1 MTDQIDNV
9 LHETRVIAPPADF
22 AARANV
28 TREEYERRYRQ
39 SLDDPDTF
47 WAEVAGE
54 LTWMKPWTQVLD
66 WQEPHAQWFVGGQT
80 NIAYNALDRQVA
92 LGRGDKRAFIWEG
105 EDGEVRTFT
114 YAELLRDVK
123 KAANTLI
130 SLGVQPGD
138 RVTLYLPLIP
148 EAAIGMLA
156 CARIGAVHS
165 VVFGGFSVS
174 ALSDRLNDAQSK
186 LLITADAGYRKG
198 ALVALKANADAAAL
212 QVPTLEHMLVV
223 RRADCGAAMQPGR
236 DVWWHEAMA
245 AASDEHQAA
254 PLDSE
259 HPLFILYTS
268 GSTGKPKGVLHTTGG
283 YMVAASMTMQAAFDL
298 KEDDVFWC
306 TADVGWVTGHSYTV
320 YGPLLRGA
328 TAVMYEGAPNHP
340 DWGRFWQI
348 VEKHRVSILYTAP
361 TAIRAFMRQGDDL
374 PGKYDLSSLR
384 LLGSVGEPINPEA
397 WMWYFRVIGGER
409 CPVIDTWWQTET
421 GTIMLTTL
429 PGAFPGKPGSA
440 GLPMYGIE
448 PAIMTRR
455 ARNSAPTR
463 AACWSSSGPGP
474 ACCAPFTATTS
485 ATARPTGANCRTST
499 LPVTARAR
507 TQDGYITVMGRVD
520 DVLNVSGHRLGTMEI
535 ESVLV
540 AHPSVAEAAVVGRPD
555 EIKGEGVVAFVTPQ
569 SGYTLDPAAIRA
581 HIVKEIGALARP
593 DAIVVADALP
603 KTRSGKI
610 MRRFLRQIAAGKEIQ
625 GDTSTLEDP
634 GVLERLQA
642 AESCCARQL
651 PRRRCRGSC
660 ACQVSSTSLASDKV
674 SLRVRGTRRPPLT
687 LARTP
692 SKQSCNRMSTFSIC
706 ASDSMTLCSTSA
718 LRMTLPRPMLVNGPT

>member
-9 LHETRVIAPPADF
+9 LHETRVIAPPETF
-22 AARANV
+22 AAQANIS
-28 TREEYERRYRQ
+28 REEYQRRYRQ
-39 SLDDPDTF
+39 SLESPDAF
-47 WAEVAGE
+47 WSGVAGE
-54 LTWMKPWTQVLD
+54 LSWMKPWTQVLD
-66 WQEPHAQWFVGGQT
+66 WQEPHARWFVGAQT

-92 LGRGDKRAFIWEG
+92 LGHGDKRAFIWEG

-114 YAELLRDVK
+114 YAELLREVK
-123 KAANTLI
+123 KVANALQA
-130 SLGVQPGD
+130 LGVQAGD

-148 EAAIGMLA
+148 EAAMSMLA

-174 ALSDRLNDAQSK
+174 ALADRINDAQSK
-186 LLITADAGYRKG
+186 LLITADAGFRKG
-198 ALVALKANADAAAL
+198 APVPLKANADAAAEAASS
-212 QVPTLEHMLVV
+212 LEKMLVV
-223 RRADCGAAMQPGR
+223 RRAGTDAAMKEGR
-236 DVWWHEAMA
+236 DVWWHDAVGQ
-245 AASDEHQAA
+245 ASDEHEAVA
-254 PLDSE
+254 LDSE

-283 YMVAASMTMQAAFDL
+283 YMVGAYLTMQTAFDL
-298 KEDDVFWC
+298 KDSDVFWC

-320 YGPLLRGA
+320 YGPLLSGA

-348 VEKHRVSILYTAP
+348 IEKHKVTILYTAP
-361 TAIRAFMRQGDDL
+361 TAIRSFMRQGDDI
-374 PGKYDLSSLR
+374 PGQYDLSSLR

-397 WMWYFRVIGGER
+397 WMWYHRVIGGER

-440 GLPMYGIE
+440 GLPMFGIE
-448 PAIMTRR
+448 PAIMTHQGQEIGPDEGGLLVIKRPWPSMLR
-455 ARNSAPTR
+455 TVYGDDERYRKSYWGEIPHVYFAGDGARKDA
-463 AACWSSSGPGP
+463 
-474 ACCAPFTATTS
+474 
-485 ATARPTGANCRTST
+485 
-499 LPVTARAR
+499 
-507 TQDGYITVMGRVD
+507 DGYITVMGRVD

-555 EIKGEGVVAFVTPQ
+555 EVKGECVVAFVTPQ

-581 HIVKEIGALARP
+581 HIAKEIGALARP
-593 DAIVVADALP
+593 DAIIVADALP

-634 GVLERLQA
+634 GVIERLQA
-642 AESCCARQL
+642 AEA
-651 PRRRCRGSC
+651 
-660 ACQVSSTSLASDKV
+660 V
-674 SLRVRGTRRPPLT
+674 
-687 LARTP
+687 
-692 SKQSCNRMSTFSIC
+692 
-706 ASDSMTLCSTSA
+706 
-718 LRMTLPRPMLVNGPT
+718 